1 MAKFRVETQLAID
14 KASAQGAK
22 VAMEGVTKAATQLA
36 GAIVGEK
43 VFLAPIKGMKAL
55 ADEAIAASEKASAAQ
70 ERIRQSLRNT
80 FAAIGDEMAP
90 GLQQLGESIQKALAN
105 PEVVRGLQAT
115 GQYLDVMV
123 MGISAVVDEVSSFV
137 GSPAFAGWIQFV
149 SGIDLNSKN
158 MQAYREHSK
167 RVQEI
172 VGAVDKWAKSVDEQ
186 RKEEEKAAQAR
197 KKAHDEHLKNL
208 QAILDRVNPIAAAE
222 RETWQQIQTLNQ
234 ALKAGEVDVKTYQSA
249 LAFLTAELNAV
260 KASADLVAERIETMP
275 VGDRTVYNPFAN
287 VPASTQEASFTI
299 SQDSYTAFERE
310 MDEITEGIVANLESG
325 MTAAFASS
333 LLELMHGSD
342 DWLEH
347 LGQSL
352 TELLLQAAA
361 QWAAEMLA
369 GALKAAAV
377 SGAAGGG
384 GGGGASGLTGAA
396 GAGSKAWSF
405 MSGGSAGA
413 SVAWAAVAVAAVL
426 AISNAVRKHA
436 DAVKYGTSVLVDSI
450 NSVNGAIGTSVR
462 GGKQQTGGAIAEGV
476 KSLLLALQEA
486 TGSLIASLPEIEI
499 KVRNDGKLFNA
510 YIAGLYIGQFKDA
523 AEAVKAAALAAFRQ
537 ADFAGSLAPEL
548 QRVIEGFQGSDPEK
562 LIEALTTVRSIMDQA
577 SGFSDLTIQVRDLD
591 SATGA
596 LMNQMIGLG
605 VSMDQAKA
613 IAEQWK
619 NVQRQSL
626 RDQITNHQM
635 TVAEERQVFEQQRAM
650 FNANLALD
658 KLELQQERDAT
669 AAKLAI
675 IEAGGSL
682 LSADLT
688 AQSNYLQTKAD
699 LYGQAWNLEAANL
712 QNMAVANGIS
722 IEIIR
727 QQLAALDQAIAALD
741 QIRPIDASEFRPR
754 GSGGGHGN
762 APSGPTGPTDAER
775 AAAQLAADIKTF
787 LEDVAATWRSL
798 TKGVGQRIAELDYW
812 YEQQAA
818 RARELGQ
825 SLEEINEQYEQQLL
839 NLQNDTLASLGL
851 QSVET
856 INRFNELIDALKHLT
871 AWGTITEEQLR
882 ELGDSLFL
890 SLADGLMQYVDNEEV
905 KRALEDLRFQL
916 EMHNYELQFQMIIGL
931 GLLTEAQIATIQ
943 GLLDTIWEDYA
954 NGDLPFQQLPNV
966 NQTQSNNTEQSA
978 REAAE
983 QALRSALD
991 RLANAIDSL
1000 NEYYRGMELSA
1011 VSPLTTSQQYQVAAQ
1026 QYAQI
1031 LAAAQGGDLAAIE
1044 QLAGAAQ
1051 TYLEL
1056 AAQMF
1061 GTSGAGYGAIFDAVQ
1076 QQIAGIIAA
1085 GQGVLGAVPPMQGTE
1100 QRLDTIAQILNQI
1113 RILYGGAPQ
1122 WNPTGP
1128 PIPGAAGTPT
1138 VGNFGGNAGVVSVR
1152 SPEITAQLAQLTAAH
1167 EAATREAKRDRM
1179 KKQAGT
1185 AYVAI
1190 GGKRSA

>member
-1 MAKFRVETQLAID
+1 MATFRVATQLAID

-36 GAIVGEK
+36 GALVGEK
-43 VFLAPIKGMKAL
+43 IFLAPIKGMKAL

-105 PEVVRGLQAT
+105 PEVVKGLQAT

-158 MQAYREHSK
+158 MQAYREHSQ

-172 VGAVDKWAKSVDEQ
+172 VGAVYKWAKSVDEQ

-369 GALKAAAV
+369 GALRAAAV

-476 KSLLLALQEA
+476 RNLLLALQQS
-486 TGSLIASLPEIEI
+486 TGALVTALPEIEI

-523 AEAVKAAALAAFRQ
+523 TEAIKAAALAAFKQ
-537 ADFAGSLAPEL
+537 ADFATALAPEI
-548 QRVIEGFQGSDPEK
+548 QSVIQGFQGNDPEK
-562 LIEALTTVRSIMDQA
+562 LIEAITTVRNVLDEVAGLSEIEI
-577 SGFSDLTIQVRDLD
+577 TIRDLD
-591 SATGA
+591 GSAAG
-596 LMNQMIGLG
+596 LMNQLIGLG
-605 VSMDQAKA
+605 VAMNQAER

-619 NVQRQSL
+619 VTQLQSL
-626 RDQITNHQM
+626 RDQITGHQQ
-635 TVAEERQVFEQQRAM
+635 TEAEQRAEFERQRAM
-650 FNANLALD
+650 FNAKLALE
-658 KLELQQERDAT
+658 KLDIQSRIDALD
-669 AAKLAI
+669 AKIAI
-675 IEAGGSL
+675 VQAGGQL
-682 LSADLT
+682 LSNDIIV
-688 AQSNYLQTKAD
+688 QSNYLQTKAD
-699 LYGQAWNLEAANL
+699 LYGQSWNLDQINLENMAAAN
-712 QNMAVANGIS
+712 NVS
-722 IEIIR
+722 IEILNAMR
-727 QQLAALDQAIAALD
+727 ENLNAALAALE
-741 QIRPIDASEFRPR
+741 QIDPIGAGEFHPR
-754 GSGGGHGN
+754 GTGSHGGGHS
-762 APSGPTGPTDAER
+762 APTGPTDAER
-775 AAAQLAADIKTF
+775 AAAQLAADIKAF

-966 NQTQSNNTEQSA
+966 NQTQSNNTAQSA